1 MGVYMFKR
9 FLSFVLCLSILLF
22 SISICVYAPVHV
34 YASSVSVYD
43 SYKTIYDGYDFSSV
57 ISQHKSFNFTDKGG
71 KKHAVKYVGGRWMY
85 TFGSGDFIDNDETLN
100 YFLSWYAYKGY
111 NNNFKNI
118 GIGLVS
124 LINSKLGIVASVASD
139 VLDSVMVSTN
149 DIDFEYGEDNGL
161 TISSDSVD
169 KLREE
174 IKKQYYTL
182 IGLDSYPCTQ
192 NTSVKDYVS
201 SSNFRNMFE
210 HEEDY
215 TDSYSRFIDYDYC
228 IADYYN
234 NFAFFFNG
242 TDIDDFFYV
251 SNSSSDRRLFGGDRV
266 WNEYKIYKYNNND
279 VTPLNMSFSSAVYS
293 GGRSDD
299 SSQTFLYSG
308 FSMYSVFGSEHR
320 NGHSYSFTCFYKKQG
335 LEDFKF
341 FKSYESLYNYLHGSQ
356 TAYLSSKV
364 EQTGEDIKI
373 SIDDMNANISDK
385 MDELIDSI
393 NNKKD
398 GMSADELQ
406 KAIDKGLESLS
417 GKMDDIKDNTQ
428 ETNTKLDSLLGVMQS
443 QNDILMNILG
453 VTTDIYKVVSSK
465 NKEDGSNYTI
475 SDLQPHFNKCFTA
488 VKNMVLYGVSSF
500 DDVDTQ
506 SVDNDVGISVVS
518 VDSSYIM
525 SDTGLIDVIG
535 GRSYYKTTSGS
546 AYVCTFKHNGWW
558 GPLLVSEDAD
568 SVSYDTCGKTFTYN
582 CTVEYASKTWY
593 VSSDEYSMG
602 NYPSQT
608 GFARVLSSE
617 PMSNSSAAL
626 LLLKTAGVTD
636 TPVVSPDYPEDV
648 VKDYHNGL
656 LGKFPFSVPYQLYE
670 WLQVLQAEPKTPE
683 FSYDYGF
690 MLKYFGMS
698 DIDTTIKFDL
708 SQYDDW
714 AQTARSFFKLSFTLA
729 VAVGTY
735 RKFKG
740 VL

>member
-1 MGVYMFKR
+1 MKNR
-9 FLSFVLCLSILLF
+9 FIILLLSFSILCISIFALPLSIVYATDSYGYTYEEAVDIVNKHNIIYSNEGTPMFIYSSASQLWSAPRYFFTNTYTDKELVDILSSDNVIQYAVTKAKYE
-22 SISICVYAPVHV
+22 SISSQLCKALGYATKG
-34 YASSVSVYD
+34 ASTLVTDMVAKDNRQFAKGTYSD
-43 SYKTIYDGYDFSSV
+43 DDGYS
-57 ISQHKSFNFTDKGG
+57 
-71 KKHAVKYVGGRWMY
+71 
-85 TFGSGDFIDNDETLN
+85 
-100 YFLSWYAYKGY
+100 
-111 NNNFKNI
+111 
-118 GIGLVS
+118 LV
-124 LINSKLGIVASVASD
+124 A
-139 VLDSVMVSTN
+139 
-149 DIDFEYGEDNGL
+149 
-161 TISSDSVD
+161 DSVD
-169 KLREE
+169 KLREQL
-174 IKKQYYTL
+174 KKQYNTL

-201 SSNFRNMFE
+201 SSKFRNMFE

-251 SNSSSDRRLFGGDRV
+251 SNSSSDRHLFGGDRV
-266 WNEYKIYKYNNND
+266 WNEYKIYKYNNNN

-308 FSMYSVFGSEHR
+308 FSMFSVFGSEHR

-335 LEDFKF
+335 LKDFEF

-373 SIDDMNANISDK
+373 SIDDMNTNISDK

-453 VTTDIYKVVSSK
+453 VTTDIYNVVSSK
-465 NKEDGSNYTI
+465 DKEDGSSYTI
-475 SDLQPHFNKCFTA
+475 ADLQPHFNKCFTA

-506 SVDNDVGISVVS
+506 AVDNDVGISVVS

-558 GPLLVSEDAD
+558 GPLLVSENAN

-690 MLKYFGMS
+690 MLKYFGVS
-698 DIDTTIKFDL
+698 DVDTVIKFDL
-708 SQYDDW
+708 SQYDEW
-714 AQTARSFFKLSFTLA
+714 AKNARSFLKLSFTLA
-729 VAVGTY
+729 LAVGTY

-740 VL
+740 EL

>member
-1 MGVYMFKR
+1 MGVYMLKR
-9 FLSFVLCLSILLF
+9 ILSFILCISILLC
-22 SISICVYAPVHV
+22 SIFIYVYTPV
-34 YASSVSVYD
+34 YASDVYN
-43 SYKTIYDGYDFSSV
+43 TIYDNFDYSSV
-57 ISQHKSFNFTDKGG
+57 ISEHKSFTFTDKGG
-71 KKHAVKYVGGRWMY
+71 GKHPVVRVGSAWLTGL
-85 TFGSGDFIDNDETLN
+85 GSGQIISDDSDLN
-100 YFLSWYAYKGY
+100 YYLSWYSYKGY
-111 NNNFKNI
+111 NQKSDTGK
-118 GIGLVS
+118 GILS
-124 LINSKLGIVASVASD
+124 LINSKLGAVASLSSDLLSSVLLSVSD
-139 VLDSVMVSTN
+139 V
-149 DIDFEYGEDNGL
+149 DIDYNDNDGL
-161 TISSDSVD
+161 TIASDSVD

-174 IKKQYYTL
+174 IKKQYNTL

-266 WNEYKIYKYNNND
+266 WNEYKIYKYNNNN

-308 FSMYSVFGSEHR
+308 FSMFSVFGSEHR

-335 LEDFKF
+335 LKDFEF

-406 KAIDKGLESLS
+406 RAIDKGLESLS

-428 ETNTKLDSLLGVMQS
+428 ETNTKLDSLLSVMQS

-453 VTTDIYKVVSSK
+453 VTTDIYNVVSSK
-465 NKEDGSNYTI
+465 NKEDGSSYTI
-475 SDLQPHFNKCFTA
+475 ADLQPHFNKCFTA

-506 SVDNDVGISVVS
+506 AVDNDVGISVVS

-558 GPLLVSEDAD
+558 GPLLVSENAN
-568 SVSYDTCGKTFTYN
+568 SVSYDTCGKTFTYD

-690 MLKYFGMS
+690 MLKYFGVS
-698 DIDTTIKFDL
+698 DVDTVIKFDL

-714 AQTARSFFKLSFTLA
+714 AKNARSFLKLSFTLA
-729 VAVGTY
+729 LAVGTY

-740 VL
+740 EI

>member
-1 MGVYMFKR
+1 MFKR

-215 TDSYSRFIDYDYC
+215 IDSYSRFIDYDYC

-475 SDLQPHFNKCFTA
+475 SDIQPHFNKCFTA

-714 AQTARSFFKLSFTLA
+714 AQTARSFLKLSFTLA

>member
-1 MGVYMFKR
+1 MYTPVHASA
-9 FLSFVLCLSILLF
+9 LDF
-22 SISICVYAPVHV
+22 SI
-34 YASSVSVYD
+34 YD
-43 SYKTIYDGYDFSSV
+43 QYKTIYDGYDFSSV
-57 ISQHKSFNFTDKGG
+57 IAEHKSFNFTDKGG
-71 KKHAVKYVGGRWMY
+71 KKHAVKYGVNGWMY
-85 TFGSGDFIDNDETLN
+85 TFGRGGFINDDSTLN
-100 YFLSWYAYKGY
+100 YFLSWYAYRGY
-111 NNNFKNI
+111 NSDQGKI
-118 GIGLVS
+118 GIGIVS
-124 LINSKLGIVASVASD
+124 LLNSKLGVAASAASD
-139 VLDSVMVSTN
+139 IFDSVMVGTT
-149 DIDFEYGEDNGL
+149 DIDFEYDDTNGL
-161 TISSDSVD
+161 SISSDSVD

-174 IKKQYYTL
+174 IKKQYNTL

-266 WNEYKIYKYNNND
+266 WNEYKIYKYNNNN

-308 FSMYSVFGSEHR
+308 FSMFSVFGSEHR

-335 LEDFKF
+335 LKDFEF

-428 ETNTKLDSLLGVMQS
+428 ETNTKLDSLLSVMQS

-453 VTTDIYKVVSSK
+453 VTTDIYNVVSSK
-465 NKEDGSNYTI
+465 DKEDGSSYTI
-475 SDLQPHFNKCFTA
+475 ADLQPHFNKCFTA

-506 SVDNDVGISVVS
+506 AVDNDVGISVVS

-558 GPLLVSEDAD
+558 GPLLVSENAN

-593 VSSDEYSMG
+593 VSSDEYSMS
-602 NYPSQT
+602 NYPSET

-670 WLQVLQAEPKTPE
+670 WLQVLQAEPKSPE

-690 MLKYFGMS
+690 MLKYFGVS
-698 DIDTTIKFDL
+698 DVDTVIKFDL

-714 AQTARSFFKLSFTLA
+714 AQTARSFLKLSFTLA
-729 VAVGTY
+729 LAVGTY

-740 VL
+740 EL

>member
-1 MGVYMFKR
+1 MGVYMLKR
-9 FLSFVLCLSILLF
+9 ILSIILCLSIFLL
-22 SISICVYAPVHV
+22 CCYTP
-34 YASSVSVYD
+34 VSVKADVTIYD
-43 SYKTIYDGYDFSSV
+43 KYKTIYEGYDFSSV

-71 KKHAVKYVGGRWMY
+71 TKHPISYCVGGGWNY
-85 TFGSGDFIDNDETLN
+85 YFGRGGFIKDDVTLN
-100 YFLSWYAYKGY
+100 YFLSWYACKGY
-111 NNNFKNI
+111 NSDNKSV
-118 GIGLVS
+118 GTGLLS
-124 LINSKLGIVASVASD
+124 MINSKLGLVADVSSSIMESVLLSR
-139 VLDSVMVSTN
+139 S
-149 DIDFEYGEDNGL
+149 DIDFEYNEDNGL
-161 TISSDSVD
+161 TILSDSVD
-169 KLREE
+169 KLREQL
-174 IKKQYYTL
+174 KKQYYTL

-201 SSNFRNMFE
+201 SSKFRNMFE

-251 SNSSSDRRLFGGDRV
+251 SNSSSDRHLFGGDRV
-266 WNEYKIYKYNNND
+266 WNEYKIYKYNNNN

-308 FSMYSVFGSEHR
+308 FSMFSVFGSEHR

-335 LEDFKF
+335 LKDFEF

-453 VTTDIYKVVSSK
+453 VTTDIYNVVSSK
-465 NKEDGSNYTI
+465 DKEDGSSYTI
-475 SDLQPHFNKCFTA
+475 ADLQPHFNKCFTA

-506 SVDNDVGISVVS
+506 AVDNDVGISVVS

-558 GPLLVSEDAD
+558 GPLLVSDNAN

-593 VSSDEYSMG
+593 VSSDEYSMS

-608 GFARVLSSE
+608 GFARVLSSDS
-617 PMSNSSAAL
+617 MSNADAAL

-690 MLKYFGMS
+690 MLKYFGVS
-698 DIDTTIKFDL
+698 DVDTVIKFDL
-708 SQYDDW
+708 SQYDEW
-714 AQTARSFFKLSFTLA
+714 AKNARSFLKLSFTLA
-729 VAVGTY
+729 LAVGTY

-740 VL
+740 EL

>member
-1 MGVYMFKR
+1 MGVYMLKR
-9 FLSFVLCLSILLF
+9 ILSIILCLSIFLL
-22 SISICVYAPVHV
+22 CCYTP
-34 YASSVSVYD
+34 VSVKADVTLYD
-43 SYKTIYDGYDFSSV
+43 KYKTIYDGYDFSSV

-71 KKHAVKYVGGRWMY
+71 TKHPISYCVGGGWNY
-85 TFGSGDFIDNDETLN
+85 YFGRGGFIKDDVTLN
-100 YFLSWYAYKGY
+100 YFLSWYACKGY
-111 NNNFKNI
+111 NSDNKSV
-118 GIGLVS
+118 GTGLLS
-124 LINSKLGIVASVASD
+124 MINSKLGLVADVSSSIMESVLLSR
-139 VLDSVMVSTN
+139 S
-149 DIDFEYGEDNGL
+149 DIDFEYNEDDGL
-161 TISSDSVD
+161 TILSDSVD
-169 KLREE
+169 KLREQL
-174 IKKQYYTL
+174 KKQYNTL

-234 NFAFFFNG
+234 NFAFFFNE

-251 SNSSSDRRLFGGDRV
+251 SNSSSDRHLFGGDRV
-266 WNEYKIYKYNNND
+266 WNEYKIYKYNNNN

-308 FSMYSVFGSEHR
+308 FSMFSVFGSEHR

-335 LEDFKF
+335 LKDFEF

-428 ETNTKLDSLLGVMQS
+428 ETNTKLDSLLSVMQS

-453 VTTDIYKVVSSK
+453 VTTDIYNVVSSK
-465 NKEDGSNYTI
+465 NKEDGSSYTI
-475 SDLQPHFNKCFTA
+475 ADLQPHFNKCFTA

-500 DDVDTQ
+500 DYVDTQ
-506 SVDNDVGISVVS
+506 AVDNDVGISVVS

-558 GPLLVSEDAD
+558 GPLLVSENAN

-690 MLKYFGMS
+690 MLKYFGVS
-698 DIDTTIKFDL
+698 DVDTVIKFDL

-714 AQTARSFFKLSFTLA
+714 AKNARSFLKLSFTLA
-729 VAVGTY
+729 LAVGTY

-740 VL
+740 EI